1 MGLTCGQP
9 FYLSTIFQIL
19 AKQRFKIPCAMIN
32 MKHLNSLGHAAVKN
46 QVMVETGDV
55 PGTDA
60 LQTGIAKFPQPAKS
74 RRAGKRDKSF
84 VMPSFTP
91 IMNSKTV
98 HPRTGKIPAPKRV
111 SH

>member
-1 MGLTCGQP
+1 MADHQPAPSGGSDGKMGLTCGQP

-55 PGTDA
+55 P
-60 LQTGIAKFPQPAKS
+60 
-74 RRAGKRDKSF
+74 
-84 VMPSFTP
+84 
-91 IMNSKTV
+91 
-98 HPRTGKIPAPKRV
+98 
-111 SH
+111 